1 MHSAQTSVTN
11 HPLTGA
17 REPPNIIKSV
27 PPNFLLVKGPRM
39 NHPDRLI
46 FRLGKFFEASA
57 SGRLAVV
64 LAFVLGLAAI
74 GAWTAPTFVPL
85 LR

>member
-1 MHSAQTSVTN
+1 
-11 HPLTGA
+11 
-17 REPPNIIKSV
+17 
-27 PPNFLLVKGPRM
+27 M
-39 NHPDRLI
+39 NHPDKLM

-85 LR
+85 FR